1 MQYLYLYV
9 CEYST
14 MASAFAFQ
22 AEDASSILVTRSKKK
37 FNEKFDYLK
46 NYLYLCIMKQIQT

>member
-22 AEDASSILVTRSKKK
+22 AEDASSILVTRSKK
-37 FNEKFDYLK
+37 FNEKFGYFK
-46 NYLYLCIMKQIQT
+46 NYLYLCIVKQI

>member
-1 MQYLYLYV
+1 
-9 CEYST
+9 

-37 FNEKFDYLK
+37 KFNEK
-46 NYLYLCIMKQIQT
+46 LCVSLNREIKQNKSF

>member
-1 MQYLYLYV
+1 
-9 CEYST
+9 

-37 FNEKFDYLK
+37 FNEKLFVSLNREIKQNKYL
-46 NYLYLCIMKQIQT
+46 

>member
-1 MQYLYLYV
+1 
-9 CEYST
+9 

-22 AEDASSILVTRSKKK
+22 AEDASSILVTRSKK

-46 NYLYLCIMKQIQT
+46 NYLYLCIVKQIQT

>member
-22 AEDASSILVTRSKKK
+22 AEDASSILVTRSKK
-37 FNEKFDYLK
+37 FNEKFDYFK
-46 NYLYLCIMKQIQT
+46 NYLYICIVKQIQT

>member
-1 MQYLYLYV
+1 
-9 CEYST
+9 

>member
-1 MQYLYLYV
+1 
-9 CEYST
+9 

-37 FNEKFDYLK
+37 FNEKIGYFK
-46 NYLYLCIMKQIQT
+46 NYLYICIVKEIQT

>member
-1 MQYLYLYV
+1 
-9 CEYST
+9 

-22 AEDASSILVTRSKKK
+22 AEDASSILVTRSKK

-46 NYLYLCIMKQIQT
+46 NNLYLCIVKQIQT